1 MITKDDKI
9 LKLTDYQHAR
19 LRTPMYLGST
29 SLHTDEIILYENNK
43 PYLKELSWVPAI
55 YTAFREVVDNAL
67 DELAH
72 GYGNRIDIDY
82 DVEKGI
88 VSVQDNGRGIPFDH
102 SKEFEAIIAT
112 TVLTTARS
120 GRNFGER
127 ELVAGTNGLGISVVN
142 FCSEWFKVDI
152 WRNKKSF
159 SQKFTEGKEE
169 LNIEEHKIKRIISD
183 KSGTRI
189 QFKLSDKVF
198 KDKTLPEEFVAAR
211 VYEVALCNPLTRIYY
226 NGERIKV
233 RPSPEKT
240 LFSNDKPIIIEIK
253 EGTLQSKFILKS
265 NFQDSGEYVHTIVNN
280 IPAFNGG
287 VHVENFRRFFY
298 SGLLNA
304 LARESKRRKLQPNR
318 SDINDGLLIYNVTN
332 MNAPDFDSQ
341 SKTRLINEDVG
352 KIIKINLEDDKIF
365 KSIISKNKDWIEE
378 IYARCA
384 ARTEKKE
391 ARETSQLAKKL
402 MRSKVPDL
410 IDATGKDRSK
420 CILFLAEGQSAISGM
435 TSVRDPDVHGGL
447 GLRGKVMNVN
457 GESPKKV
464 LDSQAL
470 ANIMNSVGLI
480 PGEKADR
487 NNMRYSKI
495 YIAHDMD
502 HDGLNIGALLVNFFY
517 TYWPELFDPKQ
528 NPVFYV
534 FMTPF
539 IIAEKGK
546 ERKYW
551 YAKNHNEFDPEEY
564 KNWAITRA
572 KGLGTLTQKDWRH
585 SLQNPELYPLIDDG
599 KIEEALDLIFNGGR
613 AADRRTWIGL

>member
-1 MITKDDKI
+1 MIEDDEI
-9 LKLTDYQHAR
+9 LKLTDYQHCR
-19 LRTPMYLGST
+19 LRTEMYLGSR
-29 SLHTDEIILYENNK
+29 SLHTQETILYENNT

-55 YTAFREVVDNAL
+55 YTAFREIVDNAL
-67 DELAH
+67 DEIAH
-72 GYGNRIDIDY
+72 GYGNRVDIDY
-82 DVEKGI
+82 DKEKGI
-88 VSVQDNGRGIPFDH
+88 VSVQDNGRGIPFDY
-102 SKEFEAIIAT
+102 SSDFDSIIAT

-127 ELVAGTNGLGISVVN
+127 EAVAGTNGIGAATVN

-152 WRNKKSF
+152 WRGKKSF
-159 SQKFTEGKEE
+159 NQKFTEGTEE
-169 LNIEEHKIKRIISD
+169 LSVEKHTIKRIKSD
-183 KSGTRI
+183 KTGTRI

-240 LFSNDKPIIIEIK
+240 LFAIDKPIIIDIK
-253 EGTLQSKFILKS
+253 EDTLHSKFLLKP
-265 NFQDSGEYVHTIVNN
+265 NFQNSGEYVHTIVNN

-287 VHVENFRRFFY
+287 VHVENFRRYFY

-304 LARESKRRKLQPNR
+304 LTRESKRRKLQPNR
-318 SDINDGLLIYNVTN
+318 SDISDGLLIYNVTT

-352 KIIKINLEDDKIF
+352 KIIKTNLEDDKMF
-365 KSIISKNKDWIEE
+365 KSIISRNRDWIEE

-391 ARETSQLAKKL
+391 ARETASLAKKL

-410 IDATGKDRSK
+410 IDATNKDRSN

-435 TSVRDPDVHGGL
+435 TSVRDPDIHGGL

-457 GESPKKV
+457 GETPKKV

-480 PGEKADR
+480 PGERVNRSD
-487 NNMRYSKI
+487 MRYAKV

-517 TYWPELFDPKQ
+517 TYWPALFDPDRE
-528 NPVFYV
+528 PVFYV

-551 YAKNHNEFDPEEY
+551 YAKNHHEFNSEEY
-564 KNWAITRA
+564 KGWSITRA
-572 KGLGTLTQKDWRH
+572 KGLGTLTRKDWKY
-585 SLQNPELYPLIDDG
+585 SLQHPELYPLVDDG
-599 KIEEALDLIFNGGR
+599 KMQEALDLIFNGDR
-613 AADRRTWIGL
+613 AADRRIWIGL